1 MNDKK
6 NINVFIADDHEFV
19 ILGLKSYIETFTD
32 IKFVDSA
39 MTINDV
45 KIKILALENKIDI
58 IVLDYSFGDGY
69 GEEIL
74 HIVKTEKLTIKVI
87 FLSTHDELALV
98 HKMIKL
104 GAYGF
109 VLKTDPIS
117 YIIEAIYTVANNEIY
132 LNHSLSKKLYNFSNS
147 LLDDVISLITNRE
160 KEILKLFLDGK
171 SSNDIGDKLFIS
183 VSTVETHK
191 KNLYKKFKVSNSG
204 ALMQAVI
211 KYKHLI

>member
-98 HKMIKL
+98 NKMIKL

-109 VLKTDPIS
+109 V
-117 YIIEAIYTVANNEIY
+117 
-132 LNHSLSKKLYNFSNS
+132 
-147 LLDDVISLITNRE
+147 
-160 KEILKLFLDGK
+160 
-171 SSNDIGDKLFIS
+171 
-183 VSTVETHK
+183 
-191 KNLYKKFKVSNSG
+191 
-204 ALMQAVI
+204 
-211 KYKHLI
+211 